1 MLNIIFKDE
10 SLEEIYQYG
19 TTKDKR
25 YRKLCRNNSFV
36 MAFQR
41 VIRTMEGVENTSKLS
56 DFSYLHY
63 EKLKH
68 RGQSSVRIKN
78 DMVER
83 LLFTET
89 EDGLE
94 IELIEIDR
102 NHYGKKK

>member
-10 SLEEIYQYG
+10 SLEDIYLYG

-25 YRKLCRNNSFV
+25 YRKLCRSKSFV

-41 VIRTMEGVENTSKLS
+41 VIRTMEGVENTSQLFG
-56 DFSYLHY
+56 FSYLHY

-68 RGQSSVRIKN
+68 YEQSSVRIKN
-78 DMVER
+78 NMVER

-94 IELIEIDR
+94 IELIEINRD
-102 NHYGKKK
+102 HYGNKK

>member
-10 SLEEIYQYG
+10 SLKDIYLYG

-25 YRKLCRNNSFV
+25 YRKLCKSKSFV
-36 MAFQR
+36 MAYQR
-41 VIRTMEGVENTSKLS
+41 VIRTMESVEKTTQLS
-56 DFSYLHY
+56 MFSYLHY
-63 EKLKH
+63 EKLKY
-68 RGQSSVRIKN
+68 RNQSSVRVKN

-94 IELIEIDR
+94 IELIEINRD
-102 NHYGKKK
+102 HYGNKK